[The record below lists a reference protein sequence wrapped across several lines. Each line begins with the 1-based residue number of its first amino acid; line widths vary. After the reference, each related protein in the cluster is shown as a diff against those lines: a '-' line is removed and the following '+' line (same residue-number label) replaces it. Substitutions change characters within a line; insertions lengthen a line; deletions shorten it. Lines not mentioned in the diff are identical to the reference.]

1 MWRRGVVGLFVLAAC
16 ATGPVERRH
25 LADGSWQITCRL
37 PMDECVRHF
46 EAVCI
51 DKRYRILSG
60 QSKRELRDVDPGTR
74 EYRTSELVAL
84 CDRDALPPQVAQT
97 GGPTAVIPPA
107 PSCVPG
113 STQSCVG
120 PGGCSGGQVCRAD
133 GAGLGPCD
141 CGPGKTTTGDAGP

>member
-1 MWRRGVVGLFVLAAC
+1 MWRRGVVGLCVLVAC

-25 LADGSWQITCRL
+25 LADGSWQLTCRL

-46 EAVCI
+46 EAVCS

-74 EYRTSELVAL
+74 EYRTSEFVAL
-84 CDRDALPPQVAQT
+84 CDRDALPPQVAQV

-107 PSCVPG
+107 SSCVPG

-120 PGGCSGGQVCRAD
+120 PGGCSGGQACRAD
-133 GAGLGPCD
+133 GAGFGPCD